1 MFDIPFKRF
10 DETIDIY
17 VPGLGAFIHFFGA
30 GTENLSEEDFDSG
43 AVDSIYWDMWTDREK
58 YSDHGDS
65 DDGGLIVLNEYV
77 QSKESMEAWVPRV
90 LEFIYDYHMV
100 PYDDISK
107 VEWKKIDREEV
118 SMGPR
123 LDARVRYKDPIEGSW
138 DYASSMY
145 LECIGGFDPDEATKR
160 ELREYIL
167 RHELMDLSEALA
179 KAEPRVLR
187 HGVQMTTV
195 VTCEYCAHCMRVL
208 HPDIPDRFLV
218 SGCKLGCWGDSY
230 RGPRFFCSEGEPRKE
245 NEP

>member
-1 MFDIPFKRF
+1 MIDIPFKRF

-17 VPGLGAFIHFFGA
+17 VPGLGAFVHFFGA

-43 AVDSIYWDMWTDREK
+43 AVDSIYWDMWTDREH
-58 YSDHGDS
+58 YTGQEDS

-123 LDARVRYKDPIEGSW
+123 IDARVRYKDPIEGSW
-138 DYASSMY
+138 DYARAMY
-145 LECIGGFDPDEATKR
+145 LECIGGFEPNESRKL

-187 HGVQMTTV
+187 HGVRMATV

-218 SGCKLGCWGDSY
+218 SGCELGCWGNSY
-230 RGPRFFCSEGEPRKE
+230 RGPRFFCSGGEPRKE
-245 NEP
+245 KDG